1 MKDRRK
7 GLVSRAI
14 DVFDLP
20 GEVLAGLP
28 KLTVVGNGRLHIE
41 CHKGVLEYDS
51 SLIVV
56 NGGKLILK
64 IRGER
69 LEIAAMSAEE
79 MLIRGQI
86 VSIEYE

>member
-28 KLTVVGNGRLHIE
+28 KLTMVGNGRLHIE
-41 CHKGVLEYDS
+41 THKGVLEYDS

-56 NGGKLILK
+56 NGGRLILK
-64 IRGER
+64 IRGEG

-79 MLIRGQI
+79 MLIRGHI
-86 VSIEYE
+86 VSIEFE

>member
-86 VSIEYE
+86 VSIEFE

>member
-64 IRGER
+64 IRGEK

-86 VSIEYE
+86 VSIEFE

>member
-1 MKDRRK
+1 VKDRRK

-64 IRGER
+64 IRGEK

-86 VSIEYE
+86 VSIEFE